1 MTHTR
6 FKPGKSGN
14 PNTTFQPG
22 NPHRWVQGVS
32 GSSGGKSSHRSRF
45 EQEFN
50 EALLTE
56 GSPEEAAKL
65 LWDAARNREPWAIQA
80 ICQRIAPQ
88 TQSLRL
94 LHEVNDD
101 GIDYDKFSDEQI
113 AQIEAFVEQA
123 RVKPAAV

>member
-1 MTHTR
+1 MTKQNQ
-6 FKPGKSGN
+6 FQPGSSGN
-14 PNTTFQPG
+14 PGTSFQPG
-22 NPHRWVQGVS
+22 NPRRWVSGVS
-32 GSSGGKSSHRSRF
+32 GNPSGKSKGRSRF
-45 EQEFN
+45 EEAFN
-50 EALLTE
+50 EALITE

-101 GIDYDKFSDEQI
+101 GIDYEKFTDE
-113 AQIEAFVEQA
+113 
-123 RVKPAAV
+123 